1 MLATLGLVDWTVDPR
16 RQESEYPMAHGRI
29 TGWATHLP
37 ERRLTNHDLAEM
49 VDTSD
54 EWIRERSGI
63 GARHVGGKVTE
74 MSAIAGRDA
83 LAMAG
88 IDPAD
93 VDLLLLATCSADQQF
108 PAAAS
113 VVQHELGMSCGA
125 IDLNAACSG
134 FVYGLVTAMQFAEG
148 GVDTI
153 LLIGSDALSAIT
165 DWTDRGTCVLFG
177 DGAGAVVVQRSADA
191 PSLLGW
197 DLMSD
202 GSAASILSC
211 EHGGKIFM
219 NGKEVFRRAVLALE
233 AAATNALGRAGVAM
247 DDVALVVPHQANI
260 RSIDAAQKRMGIPM
274 EKAAMV
280 LERTGNTSAASIPLA
295 LVDALDHGR
304 VDPGD
309 LVLMVGFGAGMS
321 SAAAVVRWDPTG
333 A

>member
-1 MLATLGLVDWTVDPR
+1 
-16 RQESEYPMAHGRI
+16 MAHGRI

-37 ERRLTNHDLAEM
+37 ERRLTNHDLAEI
-49 VDTSD
+49 VDTTD

-63 GARHVGGKVTE
+63 GARHVDGRVTE
-74 MSAIAGRDA
+74 MSAEAGRDA

-88 IDPAD
+88 VDPAD
-93 VDLLLLATCSADQQF
+93 VNLLLLATCSSDQQF
-108 PAAAS
+108 PASAS

-148 GVDTI
+148 GMETI
-153 LLIGSDALSAIT
+153 LLIGSDALSGIT

-177 DGAGAVVVQRSADA
+177 DGAGAVVIQRSADA
-191 PSLLGW
+191 PTLLGW

-202 GSAASILSC
+202 GSAASILTC

-219 NGKEVFRRAVLALE
+219 NGKEVFRRAILAIEGAATRALE
-233 AAATNALGRAGVAM
+233 RAAVSI
-247 DDVALVVPHQANI
+247 DDITLVVPHQANI
-260 RSIDAAQKRMGIPM
+260 RIIEAALKRLDIPI

-280 LERTGNTSAASIPLA
+280 LEHTGNTSAASIPLA
-295 LVDALDHGR
+295 FVDALGKGR

-321 SAAAVVRWDPTG
+321 SAAAVVRWDPPG

>member
-1 MLATLGLVDWTVDPR
+1 
-16 RQESEYPMAHGRI
+16 MAHGRI

-37 ERRLTNHDLAEM
+37 ERRLTNHDLAEI
-49 VDTSD
+49 VDTTD

-63 GARHVGGKVTE
+63 GARHVDGKVTE
-74 MSAIAGRDA
+74 MSAEAGRDA

-88 IDPAD
+88 VDPAD
-93 VDLLLLATCSADQQF
+93 VDLLLLATCSSDQQF
-108 PAAAS
+108 PASAS
-113 VVQHELGMSCGA
+113 VVQQELGMSCGA

-148 GVDTI
+148 GMETI
-153 LLIGSDALSAIT
+153 LLIGSDALSGIT

-177 DGAGAVVVQRSADA
+177 DGAGAVVIQRSADA
-191 PSLLGW
+191 PTLLGW

-202 GSAASILSC
+202 GSAASILTC

-219 NGKEVFRRAVLALE
+219 NGKEVFRRAILAIEGAATRALE
-233 AAATNALGRAGVAM
+233 RAAVSI
-247 DDVALVVPHQANI
+247 DDITLVVPHQANI
-260 RSIDAAQKRMGIPM
+260 RIIEAALKRLDIPI

-280 LERTGNTSAASIPLA
+280 LEHTGNTSAASIPLA
-295 LVDALDHGR
+295 FVDALGKGR

-321 SAAAVVRWDPTG
+321 SAAAVVRWDPPG